1 MYGEWRRAG
10 RESSG
15 DCLLMTVT
23 WIYCKEIIIILV
35 FLLEEDDKGQVWM
48 GTRGD
53 GLCIGDRW
61 YVHRTDDANS
71 LAHNHIY
78 DIYRDYRDRMWI
90 GTFGEDSI
98 WLFIRK
104 TISCFIIF
112 EGSFGEQEVRTITA
126 DRNHWMWVGTNNGIY
141 VFHPDSLLNDSRQY
155 YVYNLD
161 NGKIRSNE
169 IRNIFVT
176 AKVVCGLEPPVKA
189 FLSASQDK
197 LMISWNSGIMM
208 KMTGW

>member
-1 MYGEWRRAG
+1 MI
-10 RESSG
+10 S
-15 DCLLMTVT
+15 
-23 WIYCKEIIIILV
+23 
-35 FLLEEDDKGQVWM
+35 
-48 GTRGD
+48 
-53 GLCIGDRW
+53 
-61 YVHRTDDANS
+61 
-71 LAHNHIY
+71 
-78 DIYRDYRDRMWI
+78 I
-90 GTFGEDSI
+90 GTTGIECGLELSGRTRFGCLSEKRFCVSSF
-98 WLFIRK
+98 LK
-104 TISCFIIF
+104 
-112 EGSFGEQEVRTITA
+112 GSFGEQEVRTITA

-176 AKVVCGLEPPVKA
+176 AKVVCGLEPLKKA

-208 KMTGW
+208 RMTGW

>member
-1 MYGEWRRAG
+1 M
-10 RESSG
+10 
-15 DCLLMTVT
+15 
-23 WIYCKEIIIILV
+23 
-35 FLLEEDDKGQVWM
+35 
-48 GTRGD
+48 
-53 GLCIGDRW
+53 
-61 YVHRTDDANS
+61 
-71 LAHNHIY
+71 
-78 DIYRDYRDRMWI
+78 
-90 GTFGEDSI
+90 
-98 WLFIRK
+98 
-104 TISCFIIF
+104 CFVIF
-112 EGSFGEQEVRTITA
+112 EGEFGEQEVRTITA

-208 KMTGW
+208 RMTGW

>member
-1 MYGEWRRAG
+1 MI
-10 RESSG
+10 S
-15 DCLLMTVT
+15 
-23 WIYCKEIIIILV
+23 
-35 FLLEEDDKGQVWM
+35 
-48 GTRGD
+48 
-53 GLCIGDRW
+53 
-61 YVHRTDDANS
+61 
-71 LAHNHIY
+71 
-78 DIYRDYRDRMWI
+78 I
-90 GTFGEDSI
+90 GTTGIECGLELSGEDSI

-104 TISCFIIF
+104 RFCVSSFLK
-112 EGSFGEQEVRTITA
+112 GSFGEQEVRTITA

-208 KMTGW
+208 RMTGW